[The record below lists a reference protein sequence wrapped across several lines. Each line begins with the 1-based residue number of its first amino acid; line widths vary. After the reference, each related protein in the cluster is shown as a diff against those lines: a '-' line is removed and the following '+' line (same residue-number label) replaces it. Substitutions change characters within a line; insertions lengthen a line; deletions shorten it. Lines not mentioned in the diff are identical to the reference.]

1 MEGRKLVN
9 IQDWM
14 MKTLLWIQDRL
25 IIGSIIPMVLLGI
38 LWISGGLLT
47 AANWPDLAQDLK
59 PLFSR
64 IYDVLITMWGLVIA
78 ISLARCVVDLVNGK
92 EPDTGRY

>member
-1 MEGRKLVN
+1 
-9 IQDWM
+9 
-14 MKTLLWIQDRL
+14 
-25 IIGSIIPMVLLGI
+25 MVLLGI

-64 IYDVLITMWGLVIA
+64 IYDVLITMWGLVIV
-78 ISLARCVVDLVNGK
+78 ISLIRLAIDLVTNRF
-92 EPDTGRY
+92 PPAGRY